1 VITDY
6 RILHCKNCE
15 KSDLRS
21 VVHCLWNQLPASL
34 RQPRTDLSNSDS
46 PTLMNGTSS
55 IGSVDSYHS
64 HHHPSLF
71 HSRLQIF
78 LAGEQARARTL
89 RTVAFG
95 AVSDVLKV
103 CIVAVLYPA
112 TYYYIWVMVG
122 HARTLVNNSLV
133 INCGT
138 CTLCQ
143 TSYLLKHITTVQFL
157 RFTNVMLFTLCFGVR
172 VP

>member
-1 VITDY
+1 MGYCTAKTV
-6 RILHCKNCE
+6 KNQIC
-15 KSDLRS
+15 DQLYT
-21 VVHCLWNQLPASL
+21 VWNQLPASL

-78 LAGEQARARTL
+78 LAGEQARAGTL
-89 RTVAFG
+89 QTVAFG

-122 HARTLVNNSLV
+122 HARTLVKNSLV
-133 INCGT
+133 ISCGRR
-138 CTLCQ
+138 TLCQ

-157 RFTNVMLFTLCFGVR
+157 RFTNVMFLRCASVCACR
-172 VP
+172 SR